1 MTRFHVLLA
10 AALAALPAGGRAAD
24 DRPAGTIDVGSGR
37 TEVLSKSLPVGQR
50 IDLPEGWFRVEEE
63 GVEDGQVGSFTIVSS
78 ETGVGAP
85 AEQGEGPEAPL
96 RGGAARSREAASTAQ
111 GPARPGWGSDRIAGS
126 AGGAGAQPPYDRPC
140 RAERNAY
147 LRQLWK
153 ESGIDVSDP
162 DALLEGLDA
171 GTSGPATGYH
181 WFALATDA
189 FRNLSFS
196 SELRDRAGALV
207 RCVQAARGVGP

>member
-1 MTRFHVLLA
+1 LRASTGLPILDRVIEVPMTRLQLLLA
-10 AALAALPAGGRAAD
+10 AALAALPAAARSAD

-37 TEVLSKSLPVGQR
+37 SEVLSKRLPVGQR

-78 ETGVGAP
+78 SDGVEEEAPRSPPVLARAAPPPEPAAP
-85 AEQGEGPEAPL
+85 ARAAP
-96 RGGAARSREAASTAQ
+96 T
-111 GPARPGWGSDRIAGS
+111 PARA
-126 AGGAGAQPPYDRPC
+126 C

-162 DALLEGLDA
+162 DALIEGLDA
-171 GTSGPATGYH
+171 GTSGPATGYY

-189 FRNLSFS
+189 FRNLSS
-196 SELRDRAGALV
+196 SSDLRDRAGALV
-207 RCVQAARGVGP
+207 RCVQAARDAAR